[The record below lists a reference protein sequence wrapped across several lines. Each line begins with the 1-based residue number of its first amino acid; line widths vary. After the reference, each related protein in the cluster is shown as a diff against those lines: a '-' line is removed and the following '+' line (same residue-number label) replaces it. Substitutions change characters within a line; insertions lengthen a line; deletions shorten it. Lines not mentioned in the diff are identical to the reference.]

1 VEDLEPLAAGSSG
14 EIVLACDLGLLSNED
29 YAALIEALPP

>member
-14 EIVLACDLGLLSNED
+14 ETVLARDLGLLSNED
-29 YAALIEALPP
+29 YAALVEALPP